1 MTLDKDGC
9 WAVDLFPVLQISG
22 ENPATSG
29 LLHLIPDGQRSTRA
43 ALTWQ
48 VSLSLGPIIHWN
60 PGRAENLKSLSEQ
73 MISSPSQ
80 EDQ

>member
-22 ENPATSG
+22 ENPATNG
-29 LLHLIPDGQRSTRA
+29 LLHLISDGQRSTRA

-48 VSLSLGPIIHWN
+48 MSLSLGQSSTGTP
-60 PGRAENLKSLSEQ
+60 EELK
-73 MISSPSQ
+73 I
-80 EDQ
+80 

>member
-9 WAVDLFPVLQISG
+9 WAVDLFFVLQISG

-48 VSLSLGPIIHWN
+48 MSLSLGPVIHWN
-60 PGRAENLKSLSEQ
+60 PGVRGWEELK
-73 MISSPSQ
+73 I
-80 EDQ
+80 